1 MDIREYRS
9 VEETPVDRGEPDIR
23 TTERDR
29 TSVEYRRS
37 GEKLEL
43 VGFEQ
48 VFH

>member
-1 MDIREYRS
+1 MDIREYCS
-9 VEETPVDRGEPDIR
+9 IEETPADRGEPDVR
-23 TTERDR
+23 TAERDR
-29 TSVEYRRS
+29 TSVEYRAS